1 MINVS
6 GIENGIEI
14 DHIPAG
20 KGWKIFQ
27 KLNLNTIETPVV
39 LLMGVRSTRMGQKDI
54 IKIEGRWDVDLDLLA
69 LIDPDITT
77 SRIVD
82 GKVAEKKAMDVPV
95 KVKGL
100 FACANPRCV
109 SRIDQQAVAEFT
121 LVRQNGSLHYQC
133 NYCAEVPR
141 YSL

>member
-6 GIENGIEI
+6 GIENGIVI

-54 IKIEGRWDVDLDLLA
+54 IKIEGRWDVDLKLLA

-82 GKVAEKKAMDVPV
+82 GKVVLKKSMEVPQ

-100 FACANPRCV
+100 FECANPRCV
-109 SRIDQQAVAEFT
+109 SHIDQQAIPEFT
-121 LVRQNGSLHYQC
+121 LVRSNGALHYQC
-133 NYCAEVPR
+133 NYCDEITR